1 MTVTPETALN
11 DGTSARRVF
20 ERGSTDADCGK
31 TRQYTCRQKQGRLS
45 YLKGLAAEEQVA
57 NAYLRNGFEVVER
70 RWKTK
75 EGEVDLIAR
84 HKDKLYF
91 VEVKSSKT
99 FESALE
105 QITPKQQ
112 QRIHDAALRYLAEKA
127 KKLEVDCR
135 FDAALVDG
143 QGRIKVLPGILLDS

>member
-1 MTVTPETALN
+1 MTFEAVLE
-11 DGTSARRVF
+11 GGKSARRLI
-20 ERGSTDADCGK
+20 ERGSTDAQCIR
-31 TRQYTCRQKQGRLS
+31 TRRDTCRRQKQGRLS
-45 YLKGLAAEEQVA
+45 YLKGVAAEEQVA

-143 QGRIKVLPGILLDS
+143 QGRIKVLPGILLDN